1 MGSHSLERGHAAAS
15 PRARHWDAQEWHWEA
30 LEHSGCLRA
39 LSITCCKVMNSHLC
53 TFWGHTHLP
62 RPCPQPSTALGDIPW
77 WWLLPP
83 RCLHGG
89 EHSPTAQP
97 PPAWCQNKAG
107 ITHGH
112 PGHPQPPASPAAWA
126 SDWKPE
132 HVPAMND
139 ADSLFFFSFSPLCLN
154 EFSKYKLKTR
164 GKRASKNP
172 SRFNFR

>member
-1 MGSHSLERGHAAAS
+1 MRDPPL
-15 PRARHWDAQEWHWEA
+15 
-30 LEHSGCLRA
+30 
-39 LSITCCKVMNSHLC
+39 CC
-53 TFWGHTHLP
+53 W
-62 RPCPQPSTALGDIPW
+62 PCPEEGPSGDVWGCTHTRVAVHARPGQAHPGLLAVGQGHRDSSALGHCSSPKGW
-77 WWLLPP
+77 
-83 RCLHGG
+83 
-89 EHSPTAQP
+89 HSPTAQP

-112 PGHPQPPASPAAWA
+112 PGHPQPPASPAVWA